1 MAFEAAVTKQAVAHK
16 MTLMIGRTHGVH
28 AEPLTFGFVLAMW
41 VDEIRRHRT
50 RIEAARA
57 QMAYGKI
64 SGAVGTHAHVPPEIE
79 ERACALLGLTPAPV
93 STQILQRDRH
103 AQVIMTLALLATS
116 LEKFAVE
123 IRHLQRTEVHEV
135 EEPFGGGA
143 KTPVEDDPNLPV
155 SLGAAVDQQ
164 GSSAMPHKRNPHKT
178 ERISGLARIVRSY
191 SIAAMENVP
200 LWHERDISNSAPE
213 RIIFPESFA
222 LTDYMLRLFTRIMD
236 ELVVFPERM
245 RENLESTH
253 GLVASQRVLLALTER
268 GMARQDAYKIVQSGA
283 MESWATTE
291 PLQSILGRNPA
302 VAELLPADDLAS
314 LFDHDYHLKHIETAF
329 TRLGIGEE

>member
-1 MAFEAAVTKQAVAHK
+1 
-16 MTLMIGRTHGVH
+16 
-28 AEPLTFGFVLAMW
+28 
-41 VDEIRRHRT
+41 
-50 RIEAARA
+50 
-57 QMAYGKI
+57 
-64 SGAVGTHAHVPPEIE
+64 VPPEIE
-79 ERACALLGLTPAPV
+79 ERACALLGLTAAPV

-103 AQVIMTLALLATS
+103 AQVIMALALLATS

-135 EEPFGGGA
+135 EEPFGGGGA
-143 KTPVEDDPNLPV
+143 KTPVEDDPTMPV

-191 SIAAMENVP
+191 SIAVMENVP

-213 RIIFPESFA
+213 RIIFPESFT

-253 GLVASQRVLLALTER
+253 GLVASQRVLLALTEH
-268 GMARQDAYKIVQSGA
+268 GMARQDAYKIVQRGA
-283 MESWATTE
+283 MESWATGE
-291 PLQSILGRNPA
+291 PLQSILAKEPMVNEVLTPEA
-302 VAELLPADDLAS
+302 LAA
-314 LFDHDYHLKHIETAF
+314 LFDHGYHLAHIDTAF